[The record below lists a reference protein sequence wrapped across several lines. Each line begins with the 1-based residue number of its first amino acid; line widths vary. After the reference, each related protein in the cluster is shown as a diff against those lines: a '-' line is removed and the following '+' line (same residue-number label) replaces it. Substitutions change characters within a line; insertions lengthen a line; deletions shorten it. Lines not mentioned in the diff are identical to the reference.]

1 MSGRLGH
8 SENRRLAQGHVL
20 TSSPMNILLW
30 NETYNCLVVVVVCVC
45 VCVEQMEVKQIY
57 LLLYWPIMRN
67 IIYLDSQ
74 V

>member
-30 NETYNCLVVVVVCVC
+30 NETYNCLVVVCVC

-67 IIYLDSQ
+67 IIYMDSQ